1 MRIFYFGYLI
11 IFFSFSSLA
20 HQFHH
25 NGMSLDVWLA
35 DIRKGSEIV
44 LYPPHG
50 GNNQNFIYE
59 NGNIKL
65 ASDGK
70 YCVDIYIDNKNDSS
84 YRDVVLWTCH
94 GGNNQKFT
102 IANGFIHPQDK
113 PEECITV
120 KAGNKLK
127 SEKCT
132 FSAQQKFDVPKL
144 CTYKDT
150 NYRNLTECTDGNI
163 AQVKDNDTMSS
174 VSVVNANFTL
184 YEHENYTG
192 DRIGGNINLP
202 SFSKLNNKISSLKTS
217 SVKTFLMTSDPQLTC
232 TKNCSGIS
240 GNQSKSN
247 IREQYQ
253 IFNNHFRDADA
264 VIINGDLTE
273 FGHGNEW
280 GDFESLVSSLK
291 IPYYYGLGNH
301 DMYNNLGDCSENNCA
316 IRSLMRLYHHVK
328 SKSNIGSFDANYI
341 SGYHFPTLTE
351 TLTGSLSYSIDFGNV
366 LSIQLN
372 DFVSK
377 YNPINID
384 QFSSRPDNTGQLA
397 SNGSVRYII
406 NRNQDAEYI
415 WLEQQLY
422 SAYLN
427 KQTVIIN
434 QHNYHANAGKLF
446 ELLDKYNVK
455 LRFAGHFHTQTGG
468 GEDRNG
474 FYLSGSSALRTYL
487 KTEVDTDNNEARIYL
502 GEDNTSKPKLI
513 KKISL
518 TKPSGIIPP
527 TPPISPPVYLRVK
540 NNGGYEAFANI
551 VYKDRNGKRIE
562 KQSGKLLLGNYWGVT
577 VPAGSTVEH
586 FEAKNNTGLVWEP
599 QRRIFKYGNVK
610 RDTCVEV
617 KGTTLNAWTQSVSCK

>member
-1 MRIFYFGYLI
+1 MRIVYFSYLI
-11 IFFSFSSLA
+11 MFFSCSSLA

-70 YCVDIYIDNKNDSS
+70 YCVDIYNHKDSS
-84 YRDVVLWTCH
+84 YRNVVLWICN
-94 GGNNQKFT
+94 GGDNQKFT

-120 KAGNKLK
+120 KEGNKLK
-127 SEKCT
+127 SEKCN

-174 VSVVNANFTL
+174 VSVVNSNFTL

-240 GNQSKSN
+240 ENQSKAN

-253 IFNNHFRDADA
+253 LFNNHFRDADA
-264 VIINGDLTE
+264 VVINGDLTE

-301 DMYNNLGDCSENNCA
+301 DMYNNLGDCHENNCT
-316 IRSLMRLYHHVK
+316 IRSITKLYHHINGK
-328 SKSNIGSFDANYI
+328 KNISNFDAHRTDGYI
-341 SGYHFPTLTE
+341 GASMRE
-351 TLTGSLSYSIDFGNV
+351 TITGSLSYSVDFGNV
-366 LSIQLN
+366 LVIQLN
-372 DFVSK
+372 DFLKK
-377 YNPINID
+377 YNPLKID
-384 QFSSRPDNTGQLA
+384 QYSSGA
-397 SNGSVRYII
+397 WGNGAKHYII
-406 NRNQDAEYI
+406 DRFQDADYT
-415 WLEQQLY
+415 WLERQLY

-427 KQTVIIN
+427 KKTVIIN

-487 KTEVDTDNNEARIYL
+487 KAEIDTDNNEARIYL

-518 TKPSGIIPP
+518 TKPSEITPP
-527 TPPISPPVYLRVK
+527 PPPISPPVYLRVR

-562 KQSGKLLLGNYWGVT
+562 KQSGKLLLGNYWGFT

-617 KGTTLNAWTQSVSCK
+617 KGTTLNAWTQSESCK

>member
-1 MRIFYFGYLI
+1 MRIVYFSYLI
-11 IFFSFSSLA
+11 MFFSCSSLA

-70 YCVDIYIDNKNDSS
+70 YCVDIYNHKDSS
-84 YRDVVLWTCH
+84 YRNVVLWICN
-94 GGNNQKFT
+94 GGDNQKFT

-120 KAGNKLK
+120 KEGNKLK

-174 VSVVNANFTL
+174 VSVVNSNFTL

-240 GNQSKSN
+240 GNQSKAN

-253 IFNNHFRDADA
+253 LFNNHFRDADA
-264 VIINGDLTE
+264 VVINGDLTE

-301 DMYNNLGDCSENNCA
+301 DMYNNLGDCHENNCT
-316 IRSLMRLYHHVK
+316 IRSITKLYHHINGK
-328 SKSNIGSFDANYI
+328 KNISNFDAHRTDGYI
-341 SGYHFPTLTE
+341 GASMRE
-351 TLTGSLSYSIDFGNV
+351 TITGSLSYSVDFGNV
-366 LSIQLN
+366 LVIQLN
-372 DFVSK
+372 DFLKK
-377 YNPINID
+377 YNPLKID
-384 QFSSRPDNTGQLA
+384 QYSSGA
-397 SNGSVRYII
+397 WGNGAKHYII
-406 NRNQDAEYI
+406 DRFQDADYT
-415 WLEQQLY
+415 WLERQLY

-427 KQTVIIN
+427 KKTVIIN

-468 GEDRNG
+468 REDRNG

-487 KTEVDTDNNEARIYL
+487 KAEIDTDNNEARIYL
-502 GEDNTSKPKLI
+502 GKDNTSKPKLI

-518 TKPSGIIPP
+518 TKPSEITPP
-527 TPPISPPVYLRVK
+527 PPPISPPVYLRVR

-562 KQSGKLLLGNYWGVT
+562 KQSGKLLLGNYWGFT

-617 KGTTLNAWTQSVSCK
+617 KGTTLNAWTQSESCK

>member
-1 MRIFYFGYLI
+1 M
-11 IFFSFSSLA
+11 FFSCSSLA

-70 YCVDIYIDNKNDSS
+70 YCVDIYNHKDSS
-84 YRDVVLWTCH
+84 YRNVVLWICN
-94 GGNNQKFT
+94 GGDNQKFT

-120 KAGNKLK
+120 KEGNKLK

-174 VSVVNANFTL
+174 VSVVNSNFTL

-192 DRIGGNINLP
+192 DRTGGNINLP

-240 GNQSKSN
+240 GNQSKAN

-253 IFNNHFRDADA
+253 LFNNHFRDADA
-264 VIINGDLTE
+264 VVINGDLTE

-301 DMYNNLGDCSENNCA
+301 DMYNNLGDCHENNCT
-316 IRSLMRLYHHVK
+316 IRSITKLYHHINGK
-328 SKSNIGSFDANYI
+328 KNISNFDAHRTDGYI
-341 SGYHFPTLTE
+341 GASMRE
-351 TLTGSLSYSIDFGNV
+351 TITGSLSYSVDFGNV
-366 LSIQLN
+366 LVIQLN
-372 DFVSK
+372 DFLKK
-377 YNPINID
+377 YNPLKID
-384 QFSSRPDNTGQLA
+384 QYSSGA
-397 SNGSVRYII
+397 WGNGAKHYII
-406 NRNQDAEYI
+406 DRFQDADYT
-415 WLEQQLY
+415 WLERQLY

-427 KQTVIIN
+427 KKTVIIN

-487 KTEVDTDNNEARIYL
+487 KAEIDTDNNEARIYL

-518 TKPSGIIPP
+518 TKPSEITPP
-527 TPPISPPVYLRVK
+527 PPPISPPVYLRVR

-562 KQSGKLLLGNYWGVT
+562 KQSGKLLLGNYWGFT

-617 KGTTLNAWTQSVSCK
+617 KGTTLNAWTQSESCK